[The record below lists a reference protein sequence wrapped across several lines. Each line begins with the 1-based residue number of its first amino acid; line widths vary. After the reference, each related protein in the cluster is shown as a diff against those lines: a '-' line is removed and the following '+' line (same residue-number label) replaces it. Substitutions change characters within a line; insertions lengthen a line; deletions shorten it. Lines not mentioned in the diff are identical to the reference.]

1 MIMTRQYC
9 GHGTTLRSWFGG
21 EMAGGPRG
29 VVAFLFTDLEES
41 TRLWEQ
47 YPERMPDAYL
57 LHDALLRAAVSENDG
72 VVYKVIGDAFQ
83 VAFPTPG
90 AAARAAYAAQRA
102 LTTAAWPT
110 AEPLRVRMALHL
122 CVAEPDA
129 SGDYRTPN
137 LNRLGRLL
145 AAGYGEQILLSAAMI
160 EALNGELPEGV
171 RVLELGSHR
180 LRDLRGPERI
190 GQLIR
195 RRPAT
200 AVSAP

>member
-1 MIMTRQYC
+1 
-9 GHGTTLRSWFGG
+9 
-21 EMAGGPRG
+21 MAGGPRG

-47 YPERMPDAYL
+47 APDRMPDAYL
-57 LHDALLRAAVSENDG
+57 LHDSLLRAAVAENDG
-72 VVYKVIGDAFQ
+72 LVYKVIGDAFQ

-90 AAARAAYAAQRA
+90 AAGRAAYAAQQA

-145 AAGYGEQILLSAAMI
+145 AAGYGGHILVSAAMI
-160 EALNGELPEGV
+160 DALSGELPEGI
-171 RVLELGSHR
+171 RVLDLGGHR
-180 LRDLRGPERI
+180 LRDLRGPER
-190 GQLIR
+190 
-195 RRPAT
+195 
-200 AVSAP
+200 